1 MSDYKR
7 HFQTNVINDKSQDSV
22 ATHLRCGE
30 IFSSHIFTNLL
41 LSLQVKKKLFKS
53 VNIWQNYRQEGGLH
67 VHEAV
72 SCDADDTDAYNR
84 SFCGLCSMDTVK
96 MFCQLIK

>member
-30 IFSSHIFTNLL
+30 IFSSHIFYKFIAESASEKNFLNRWTFGKITG
-41 LSLQVKKKLFKS
+41 KKVDCMFMEQFPVTLMTQMRIIDHS
-53 VNIWQNYRQEGGLH
+53 VGW
-67 VHEAV
+67 AV
-72 SCDADDTDAYNR
+72 WT
-84 SFCGLCSMDTVK
+84 
-96 MFCQLIK
+96 

>member
-1 MSDYKR
+1 MSDNKR

-41 LSLQVKKKLFKS
+41 LSLQVKKTFEIGEHLAKLQARRW
-53 VNIWQNYRQEGGLH
+53 I
-67 VHEAV
+67 A
-72 SCDADDTDAYNR
+72 
-84 SFCGLCSMDTVK
+84 CS
-96 MFCQLIK
+96 